1 MDTEQSL
8 KIYINQVNEDWI
20 VDRVRKEWIKFK
32 NPYTKFLQFSDIV
45 WLIAPWAWKEKSYR
59 KLQNKKVICS
69 VYHIDEDKFSS
80 NDLNKFKERDKYVN
94 AYHVISKNTLKQVEK
109 LTDKKIYSIPFWINE
124 KLWFPINSKI
134 DLRKKY
140 NIDSN
145 CFLIGSFQ
153 RDTEGSD
160 LISPKL
166 SKGPDRFLE
175 IVKKIN
181 EKNENTHILLAGK
194 RRQYLISELEKN
206 QINFS
211 YYEMPP
217 FNELNEL
224 YNCLNLNL

>member
-80 NDLNKFKERDKYVN
+80 NDLKKFKERDKYVN

-109 LTDKKIYSIPFWINE
+109 LTDKKFI
-124 KLWFPINSKI
+124 
-134 DLRKKY
+134 R
-140 NIDSN
+140 
-145 CFLIGSFQ
+145 
-153 RDTEGSD
+153 
-160 LISPKL
+160 
-166 SKGPDRFLE
+166 
-175 IVKKIN
+175 
-181 EKNENTHILLAGK
+181 
-194 RRQYLISELEKN
+194 YL
-206 QINFS
+206 FG
-211 YYEMPP
+211 
-217 FNELNEL
+217 
-224 YNCLNLNL
+224 